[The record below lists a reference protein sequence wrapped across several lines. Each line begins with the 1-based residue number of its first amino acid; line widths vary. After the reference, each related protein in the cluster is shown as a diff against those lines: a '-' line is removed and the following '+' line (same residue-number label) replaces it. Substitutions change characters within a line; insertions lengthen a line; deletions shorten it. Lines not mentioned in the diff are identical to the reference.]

1 MKCLR
6 YGAIMMV
13 VLLVVACAPK
23 TVRPD
28 QALLAAQSAR
38 EKQLQGHDNWT
49 IRARLGVSD
58 GEHGGSGSLV
68 WIRRNNTF
76 DFELRAPV
84 TGRSFRMH
92 GGPDRVRLDGLK
104 QGSLHGTDAR
114 ALLQQALG
122 WQVPMAQLDYWV
134 RGMRAPGSTAQLL
147 FGADGLPERLSQDG
161 WTVEY
166 RDWYPETEP
175 ALPRRVFANR
185 GNDRVRMVIN
195 SWALN

>member
-1 MKCLR
+1 MKFLR
-6 YGAIMMV
+6 YGAALAIA
-13 VLLVVACAPK
+13 LALVACAPQ
-23 TVRPD
+23 TLRPD
-28 QALLAAQSAR
+28 QALLAAQNAR
-38 EKQLQGHDNWT
+38 EKQLRGHDNWT

-68 WIRRNNTF
+68 WVRSNDNF

-84 TGRSFRMH
+84 TGRSFRLH
-92 GGPDRVRLDGLK
+92 GGPGQVQLDGLE
-104 QGSLHGTDAR
+104 QGSLHGADAR
-114 ALLQQALG
+114 SLLHEALG

-166 RDWYPETEP
+166 RDWYPNTDP

-185 GNDRVRMVIN
+185 GDDRVRMVIN